1 MQMSTLIIFKNS
13 SFEWAWNIWRVMAVT
28 VQNAKYVFGE
38 LQNKGMEQSGTEIS

>member
-13 SFEWAWNIWRVMAVT
+13 SFEWAWRVMAVT